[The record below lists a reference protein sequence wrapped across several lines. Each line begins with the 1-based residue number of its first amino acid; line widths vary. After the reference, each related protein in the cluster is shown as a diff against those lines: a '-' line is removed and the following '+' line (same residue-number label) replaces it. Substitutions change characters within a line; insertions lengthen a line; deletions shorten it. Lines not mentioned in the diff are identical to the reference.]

1 MGIVY
6 RAYDT
11 RLERPVALKL
21 VNDAS
26 LDGLTRS
33 ALLREA
39 RYASALNHPHV
50 CTIYEVGDFE
60 GEPYIAMEWVD
71 GQPLDRIVVSG
82 GVGIDTA
89 LRYGI
94 QIADALA
101 HAHER
106 GIVHRDLKSAN
117 IAITRDERVKL
128 LDFGVARRLAREL
141 VELATREPTIDTAM
155 GGTLAYMGPEVLRG
169 GTADER
175 GDIWAAGIVLY
186 ELLTG
191 ARPFAG
197 NTGFEVSS
205 AIMRDQPAP
214 LPIGVPSAVGS
225 IAARCLMKD
234 PLERYQ
240 SARALKEDLE
250 QAARTLTTNRNGAR
264 PDSSDRSASTRERVA
279 RQQSLA
285 VLYFDNL
292 GGVPDQEYLRD
303 GMTEDVITELCNVG
317 SLRVFPRS
325 AVITYRDKPA
335 TATEIGRQLNASY
348 VLTGSVRQSGSQIR
362 VTAQLVES
370 TGGHTVWAERYDR
383 DLHNVFELQ
392 DEIARSIARALK
404 IKLSPKEED
413 AIARG
418 RVVNAEAYDCYLRGR
433 RLLRRGTKRDVQSAA
448 QMFEQAVGI
457 DAHFALAYAGIG
469 HAYGRVHRYSDQDPE
484 WMKKGIQACEQ
495 ALDLEPHLPEAL
507 AARACL
513 FYAHEQYEESVRCAR
528 MALDR
533 KEDCEAAYYALG
545 ASLNLLDR
553 LTEAAELA
561 DRAVES
567 SGDDFNVFLPYL
579 SVLLRLGDHERATR
593 LLQKQTRVLEWHV
606 EWAPD
611 NVRARVLLSANYAH
625 EGRRENA
632 IIELKKAVGLE
643 PDDPSTLLN
652 GACTYAVLGLKQE
665 ALSLLERAIKNGY
678 WHVDTIARDP
688 DFASLHD
695 EPEFER
701 LLRDTRRSTP

>member
-1 MGIVY
+1 MPLPARVGQLIGHYRVDHLVGQGGMGIVY

-250 QAARTLTTNRNGAR
+250 QAARALTTNRNGAR
-264 PDSSDRSASTRERVA
+264 PGSATVQPRHVSASPGNNRWLFCISIIWA
-279 RQQSLA
+279 AS
-285 VLYFDNL
+285 
-292 GGVPDQEYLRD
+292 P
-303 GMTEDVITELCNVG
+303 I
-317 SLRVFPRS
+317 RS
-325 AVITYRDKPA
+325 TCA
-335 TATEIGRQLNASY
+335 TA
-348 VLTGSVRQSGSQIR
+348 
-362 VTAQLVES
+362 
-370 TGGHTVWAERYDR
+370 
-383 DLHNVFELQ
+383 
-392 DEIARSIARALK
+392 
-404 IKLSPKEED
+404 
-413 AIARG
+413 
-418 RVVNAEAYDCYLRGR
+418 
-433 RLLRRGTKRDVQSAA
+433 
-448 QMFEQAVGI
+448 
-457 DAHFALAYAGIG
+457 
-469 HAYGRVHRYSDQDPE
+469 
-484 WMKKGIQACEQ
+484 
-495 ALDLEPHLPEAL
+495 
-507 AARACL
+507 
-513 FYAHEQYEESVRCAR
+513 
-528 MALDR
+528 
-533 KEDCEAAYYALG
+533 
-545 ASLNLLDR
+545 
-553 LTEAAELA
+553 
-561 DRAVES
+561 
-567 SGDDFNVFLPYL
+567 
-579 SVLLRLGDHERATR
+579 
-593 LLQKQTRVLEWHV
+593 
-606 EWAPD
+606 
-611 NVRARVLLSANYAH
+611 
-625 EGRRENA
+625 
-632 IIELKKAVGLE
+632 
-643 PDDPSTLLN
+643 
-652 GACTYAVLGLKQE
+652 
-665 ALSLLERAIKNGY
+665 
-678 WHVDTIARDP
+678 
-688 DFASLHD
+688 
-695 EPEFER
+695 
-701 LLRDTRRSTP
+701 